1 MNTSEEKNEM
11 LSVMINICTRVV
23 TMIFV
28 IVTLFTLISGNVNEL
43 HFSFKDICG
52 VLFMGLVA
60 GIAVG
65 IFFIKKN
72 MDAKQTIIIHI
83 IYFLILNFVLLF
95 IGLSLGWFKK
105 EASSLVIMELM
116 FIMVYFVVSLLVY
129 LFDFNEA
136 KKINKK
142 LKERKQS

>member
-23 TMIFV
+23 TMIF
-28 IVTLFTLISGNVNEL
+28 IIITLFTLILGNPDEL
-43 HFSFKDICG
+43 HFSIRDICG

-72 MDAKQTIIIHI
+72 LDAKQTIIIHI

-95 IGLSLGWFKK
+95 IGLFLGWFKK

-142 LKERKQS
+142 LKERKQA